1 MLGGHGTLPRRD
13 RRCSVP
19 EDLSRLDAVAQAGL
33 VRRGAVSPRE
43 LVDAAIARIEK
54 VDPAIHAVI
63 HERFDRA
70 RAEAASPSLP
80 AGPFRGVP
88 MLMKDLGGQSA
99 GDPYHAGMRCLRDAH
114 WTESADSDFTAKL
127 RRSGFV
133 ILGRTNT
140 PELGLMPT
148 TEPEAHGAT
157 RNPWNLAY
165 SSGGSSGG
173 ASAAVAAE
181 LVAVAHASDGGGSI
195 RIPAAH
201 CGLVG
206 LKTTRGRC
214 SFGPGL
220 GERWGGFSSELVV
233 SKTVRDTAAV
243 LDVVQGPMPGDPYF
257 ASLPVRPYADE
268 VGAEPGRLRIG
279 LMLRGPRGLAV
290 HEDCLAAARAAARA
304 LEGLGHAVEE
314 AYPEALDE
322 PKSVASFVVVVSC
335 SVARALE
342 VWGEKLGRTLGAGD
356 VEPLTWVLA
365 EQGRATPAQRYI
377 EAIEFVHGFGR
388 RVAGWWERGFDLL
401 LTPTTAAPPPRIG
414 ELVGSKEQPLA
425 AFLRS
430 APYGAFTSS
439 FNLTGQPAISLP
451 AHWNAAG
458 LPLGA
463 QLVAAYGRE
472 DLLLRVASQLEQALP
487 WRDRHSPV

>member
-1 MLGGHGTLPRRD
+1 M
-13 RRCSVP
+13 S
-19 EDLSRLDAVAQAGL
+19 EELSRLDAVAQAER
-33 VRRGAVSPRE
+33 VRRGEVSPRE

-54 VDPAIHAVI
+54 VDPAVHAVI
-63 HERFDRA
+63 HERFERA
-70 RAEAASPSLP
+70 REDASSPALP
-80 AGPFRGVP
+80 DGPFRGVP
-88 MLMKDLGGQSA
+88 ILMKDLGGQSA

-114 WTESADSDFTAKL
+114 WTESADCYFTAKL
-127 RRSGFV
+127 RRAGFV

-140 PELGLMPT
+140 PELGLLPT

-157 RNPWNLAY
+157 RNPWHLDH

-173 ASAAVAAE
+173 ASAAVAAGM
-181 LVAVAHASDGGGSI
+181 VAVAHASDGGGSI

-206 LKTTRGRC
+206 LKTTRGRS

-220 GERWGGFSSELVV
+220 GERWAGLSAELVV

-257 ASLPVRPYADE
+257 APPPARPYVQE
-268 VGAEPGRLRIG
+268 VGAEPGRLRVG
-279 LMLRGPRGLAV
+279 MLLRGPRGLAV
-290 HEDCLAAARAAARA
+290 HDDCLAAARATARA
-304 LEGLGHAVEE
+304 LEGLGHHVEE
-314 AYPEALDE
+314 THPEALDD
-322 PKSVASFVVVVSC
+322 PKSVVSFVVVVSC

-342 VWGEKLGRTLGAGD
+342 SWGEKLGRALGPQD
-356 VEPLTWVLA
+356 VEPLTWALA
-365 EQGRATPAQRYI
+365 EQGRATPAARYV
-377 EAIEFVHGFGR
+377 EAVELVHGFGR
-388 RVAGWWERGFDLL
+388 RMAAWWEQGFDLL

-414 ELVGSKEQPLA
+414 ELASSKEQPLA
-425 AFLRS
+425 PFLRS

-439 FNLTGQPAISLP
+439 YNLTGQPAISLP

-463 QLVAAYGRE
+463 QLVAAFGRE
-472 DLLLRVASQLEQALP
+472 DLLLRVAAQLEQALP
-487 WRDRHSPV
+487 WGDRHASV